1 MVGENENDSDSEE
14 EVIRSTKRRCII
26 AIYSES
32 EMEI

>member
-1 MVGENENDSDSEE
+1 MVGENENDSDSE